1 MKEWTNYDIAGDL
14 VECLEQFYSEEC
26 NGKMRLPKELEKY
39 AGLISV
45 ALSEAKE
52 LRDNLKQNI

>member
-1 MKEWTNYDIAGDL
+1 MKEWTNYDIAEDL

-26 NGKMRLPKELEKY
+26 NGMMRLPKELEKY
-39 AGLISV
+39 AGLIGV

-52 LRDNLKQNI
+52 LRGNLREN